1 MARPGR
7 DYRRC
12 VDHWNGVFGAEEPR
26 PPRDK
31 GTGNAVLD
39 RGLDW
44 LCAEGGRVL
53 DFGCGNGVLL
63 LLCALRGGT
72 ELAGIDL
79 SPAAVANARTWM
91 EAARC
96 SPFTLLE
103 GGVEALGRWEA
114 GSFDALIFSN
124 ILDNLYPEDA
134 LEALAQAGRLLRP
147 GGRALIKLNPW
158 LSPEQIRDWGIRVVE
173 GNLLDDGLLLWNNT
187 TQRWR
192 ELIGAALDI
201 VGFETVY
208 YPEFD
213 QTNRL
218 FLAKKKIRITKGK
231 RGTPRAYDFVRCF
244 LWLGNAACGRGRWG
258 WLCWRPWP
266 GC

>member
-12 VDHWNGVFGAEEPR
+12 ADYWDRVFGAEEPR

-31 GTGNAVLD
+31 GTGNPVLD

-44 LCAEGGRVL
+44 LCAKGGRVL
-53 DFGCGNGVLL
+53 DFGYGNGVLL

-72 ELAGIDL
+72 ELVGVDL
-79 SPAAVANARTWM
+79 SPAAVTNARARM
-91 EAARC
+91 EAARF
-96 SPFTLLE
+96 SPSFHFTLLE
-103 GGVEALGRWEA
+103 GGVEALDGLEA
-114 GSFDALIFSN
+114 GSFDALILSN

-134 LEALAQAGRLLRP
+134 AEVLAQAGRLLRP

-158 LSPEQIRDWGIRVVE
+158 LSPEQVHARNIRVVE
-173 GNLLDDGLLLWNNT
+173 GDLLDDGLLLWNNT

-192 ELIGAALDI
+192 ELIGTTLDI
-201 VGFETVY
+201 VDFETVY

-218 FLAKKKIRITKGK
+218 FLAEKE
-231 RGTPRAYDFVRCF
+231 
-244 LWLGNAACGRGRWG
+244 
-258 WLCWRPWP
+258 
-266 GC
+266 